1 MGKMQRNKGAAGE
14 RELAKLLSDQL
25 GAEVSRN
32 LLQTREGGHDL
43 DGLPFALEVKRQ
55 EGLKI
60 NTWWKQAV
68 TQSQTSGLAPA
79 LAYRQSRRPW
89 RFVVL
94 CPALTGDHTAEI
106 SLGAFC
112 EIVRGAMQQQVCHRF
127 IADQDQLQQIRDLC
141 TRLGVSTSIPLHQ
154 AINADF

>member
-1 MGKMQRNKGAAGE
+1 MGAAQRNKGAAVE
-14 RELAKLLSDQL
+14 RELAKLLRNEL
-25 GAEVSRN
+25 GTGITRN

-55 EGLKI
+55 ETPNI
-60 NTWWKQAV
+60 NAWWKQAV

-89 RFVVL
+89 RFVL
-94 CPALTGDHTAEI
+94 RLCDICPALTGDHTAEI

-112 EIVRGAMQQQVCHRF
+112 AIVRGAQ
-127 IADQDQLQQIRDLC
+127 
-141 TRLGVSTSIPLHQ
+141 
-154 AINADF
+154 